1 MNRSVAAAGD
11 YHLQII
17 SFFETECYL
26 AGVADV
32 LGVMHFGFKSRCF
45 DGRFSLVPALERG
58 PVASGW
64 IHDAGYARH
73 GGSEAG
79 LHISLRPDG
88 YGYRQVRIDKEERL
102 LARAGAD
109 AMTEWSEFDIRCM
122 RLALEQAEK
131 GCGMVSPNPPVG
143 CVLASDDQ
151 IVAAGWHD
159 HLGGLHAE
167 QSAIADAEER
177 GLATHGSVAYITLEP
192 CNHHGRTP
200 PCTEALLWAGVQEV
214 VLAAADPNPTVRGGG
229 AEFLRE
235 AGIIVRS
242 GLLED
247 EARRQMAPFMHWC
260 EHRRPL
266 VTLKAAIDADG
277 VVDNENEE
285 AGRFTSEAS
294 LTRVHELRRESD
306 AVLVGVNTVIRDD
319 PELTV
324 RLVPLGAGRQPLRI
338 ILDHTL
344 RTPTTSRMV
353 TDGEATLILHSDGD
367 ERQASALA
375 SDSVEVLRLSPL
387 QPTEPPGVELD
398 QLLDLLGDRGLQRV
412 LIEGGPDVWNRFLRA
427 GLVDEAFIIRTNS
440 SIGPGPAAGID
451 ATVLSTA
458 GLQCTSNDSS
468 MDDVIEH
475 WLG

>member
-1 MNRSVAAAGD
+1 
-11 YHLQII
+11 
-17 SFFETECYL
+17 
-26 AGVADV
+26 
-32 LGVMHFGFKSRCF
+32 
-45 DGRFSLVPALERG
+45 
-58 PVASGW
+58 
-64 IHDAGYARH
+64 
-73 GGSEAG
+73 
-79 LHISLRPDG
+79 
-88 YGYRQVRIDKEERL
+88 
-102 LARAGAD
+102 
-109 AMTEWSEFDIRCM
+109 
-122 RLALEQAEK
+122 
-131 GCGMVSPNPPVG
+131 
-143 CVLASDDQ
+143 
-151 IVAAGWHD
+151 
-159 HLGGLHAE
+159 
-167 QSAIADAEER
+167 
-177 GLATHGSVAYITLEP
+177 
-192 CNHHGRTP
+192 
-200 PCTEALLWAGVQEV
+200 
-214 VLAAADPNPTVRGGG
+214 
-229 AEFLRE
+229 
-235 AGIIVRS
+235 
-242 GLLED
+242 
-247 EARRQMAPFMHWC
+247 MAPFMHWC

-344 RTPTTSRMV
+344 RTPTTSRMI
-353 TDGEATLILHSDGD
+353 TDGGATLILHSDGD

-387 QPTEPPGVELD
+387 QPAEPPGVELD

-412 LIEGGPDVWNRFLRA
+412 LIEGGPDVWNRFLCA
-427 GLVDEAFIIRTNS
+427 GLVDEALIIRTNS

-475 WLG
+475 WLR